1 MVTVKSSVNKHLVQ
15 ASARF
20 ETWIRQHALPLW
32 AHDGFDPSAHVFYE
46 RFLPDG
52 AADRQA
58 NIRVRVQARQ
68 MFVYAMA
75 HHLGWYSGSRSITE
89 KTMAFVDAFAAHPTA
104 EDGYA
109 HLLDCEYRIIDS
121 KQDLYDHAFFV
132 LAYAW
137 CYRAFGM
144 KAALRKAVAL
154 TDYFDRVFSSE
165 HGGWIE
171 GDYTAGHRRQNPH
184 MHLLEAFLALYDAT
198 REERWLTKA
207 GEMVRLF
214 ETRFYD
220 RDRKVVLE
228 YFTGDWTVLAT
239 DAGEIVEP
247 GHMMEWVWLL
257 RWYESRAHRPV
268 SHFADALFAKAVE
281 IGISPE
287 CGLLFDEVKAD
298 GSVIK
303 ATKRC
308 WPMTEYIKAGIAQ
321 ARAGRPEGAEHAA
334 TAIDRLFRYYICNE
348 QAPGLY
354 IDRRGTNDEIIDEV
368 TPAST
373 LYHLIVAAAE
383 ASAYCSEK
391 TSDPQI
397 YAD

>member
-1 MVTVKSSVNKHLVQ
+1 MNKHLVQ

-20 ETWIRQHALPLW
+20 EAWIKQHALPLW
-32 AHDGFDPSAHVFYE
+32 AYDGFDSSAHVFYE
-46 RFLPDG
+46 RLLPDG
-52 AADRQA
+52 SADRQA

-68 MFVYAMA
+68 IFVYAMA
-75 HHLGWYSGSRSITE
+75 HHLGWYSDGKSIAE
-89 KTMAFVDAFAAHPTA
+89 KTIAFVDTHAAHPVA
-104 EDGYA
+104 EQGYA
-109 HLLDCEYRIIDS
+109 HLLDRHFKIIDR
-121 KQDLYDHAFFV
+121 KQDLYDHSFFV

-144 KAALRKAVAL
+144 KAALEKAVAL
-154 TDYFDRVFSSE
+154 TDYFDHVFSSE

-171 GDYTAGHRRQNPH
+171 GDYPAGHRRQNPH

-198 REERWLTKA
+198 GEERWLTKA
-207 GEMVRLF
+207 GEMVRLC

-220 RDRKVVLE
+220 PDRKVLLE
-228 YFTGDWTVLAT
+228 YFTDNWTVLAT
-239 DAGEIVEP
+239 GKGEIVEP

-268 SHFADALFAKAVE
+268 SHFADALFDKAIE
-281 IGISPE
+281 IGVSPE
-287 CGLLFDEVKAD
+287 SGLLFDEVKAD
-298 GSVIK
+298 GRVIK

-308 WPMTEYIKAGIAQ
+308 WPMIEYIKAGIAQ

-334 TAIDRLFRYYICNE
+334 AAIDRLFHYYICNE
-348 QAPGLY
+348 KIPGLY
-354 IDRRGTNDEIIDEV
+354 IDRRGANDEIIDAV

-383 ASAYCSEK
+383 ASNYCSEQAK
-391 TSDPQI
+391 KKI
-397 YAD
+397 